1 MPHGLRSA
9 AAVSSLVDGSVEKA
23 RGLQPGFPASGAQMG
38 GGGQLGDVRWRL
50 MMTPQVGGHEET
62 GLDTGSDLRKK
73 DRHSLHHH
81 GVSRRRFQG
90 VTLAGHEQVRS
101 QT

>member
-1 MPHGLRSA
+1 
-9 AAVSSLVDGSVEKA
+9 
-23 RGLQPGFPASGAQMG
+23 
-38 GGGQLGDVRWRL
+38 
-50 MMTPQVGGHEET
+50 MTPQVGGHEET

-73 DRHSLHHH
+73 DQHSLRHH